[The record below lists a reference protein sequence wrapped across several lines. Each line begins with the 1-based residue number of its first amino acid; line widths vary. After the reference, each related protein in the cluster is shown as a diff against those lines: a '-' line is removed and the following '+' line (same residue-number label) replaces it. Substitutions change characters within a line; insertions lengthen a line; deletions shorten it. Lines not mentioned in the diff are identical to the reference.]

1 VLGLEP
7 WSSVEVERDGSGPVR
22 VTAVPAQHGP
32 DGTDHITGPVI
43 GFVLEADG
51 EDKVYVSGDSASLD
65 VVRTISDRVGDLDV
79 AILFAGGETV
89 SA

>member
-1 VLGLEP
+1 
-7 WSSVEVERDGSGPVR
+7 
-22 VTAVPAQHGP
+22 
-32 DGTDHITGPVI
+32 VI

-51 EDKVYVSGDSASLD
+51 EDKVYVSGDNASLD